1 MTSVLAIVATG
12 CCVAACFTAMQFVV
26 SMLMFR
32 RAPRV
37 PQQLSAS
44 AVEDN
49 SGVPAVSVLI
59 PARNEAERISKL
71 LQSVLSSRGVQLEV
85 CVLDDESTDGTAEI
99 VESFVA
105 ADSRVRLL
113 RGGGC
118 RMAGMASSMPAGNCL
133 RRPVMANW
141 CFWMPMWNWRVTPCC
156 ELSCCGGIWGCRC

>member
-1 MTSVLAIVATG
+1 MTSVLAIVAPG

-113 RGGGC
+113 RGG
-118 RMAGMASSMPAGNCL
+118 RMPDGWNGKQHACWQLSQAARYGELVFLDADVELASDALLRTVVL
-133 RRPVMANW
+133 RRN
-141 CFWMPMWNWRVTPCC
+141 
-156 ELSCCGGIWGCRC
+156 LG